1 MFAIVCIDKN
11 DHLING
17 LHKKNFIVRSADK
30 VEACKVEERILQFH

>member
-17 LHKKNFIVRSADK
+17 LHKNFIVRSADK